1 MYDFNDGG
9 YIKFNGISSEKF
21 NLRLMNLKTDTN
33 NLDSIFGIKRQVE
46 EEETNSYESQF
57 IKIKPN
63 KQDFTFELVKASK
76 YDIADKFTEKETM
89 RIKRWLCV
97 DDGYHPLKVKGYTYD
112 VVFINLEQS
121 LINSIGQG
129 SIKLTVHTSDG
140 LKHGN
145 WCIQDIQ
152 CKSLDKPRI
161 EEFTANFNVGSSCS
175 SNIIVT
181 QVDENEGEITI
192 SNETNKS
199 KIIINGLRYKE
210 QAKIISKTGEIY
222 SIQDE
227 DNNLFSKV
235 TVSTDKFFTIN
246 YGINRI
252 KLEGLAKAQVTY
264 RPNYTL

>member
-9 YIKFNGISSEKF
+9 YIKFNGVSSEKF

-63 KQDFTFELVKASK
+63 KQDFTFELVKA
-76 YDIADKFTEKETM
+76 
-89 RIKRWLCV
+89 IKRWLCV

-112 VVFINLEQS
+112 VVFVNLEQS

-161 EEFTANFNVGSSCS
+161 EEFTANFTVGSSCS
-175 SNIIVT
+175 SNIIIT
-181 QVDENEGEITI
+181 QLDKNEGEITI

-199 KIIINGLRYKE
+199 KIIIKGLRYKE

-246 YGINRI
+246 YGVNRI